1 MLYADDV
8 VLSLNLV
15 KYVKVMIR
23 PAEIMS
29 SPGKIKAILKCVFN
43 YQTYGALLALCL

>member
-15 KYVKVMIR
+15 KYGKVMIR

-29 SPGKIKAILKCVFN
+29 SPGKIKAILKCVYN
-43 YQTYGALLALCL
+43 YQSYRVLLALCL